1 MDMLT
6 SNILTVCDDINH
18 FVKNTYENF
27 CHASRTIINN
37 FKNNTADPKNN
48 ALYWEL
54 IILYEMECKYR
65 RPTMRNDTGFDGRLN
80 ESSNICLEAKT
91 VLYDKKNLSIKLL
104 VNEYTLHRYRKYPCF
119 LVVNVVSSNS
129 PVSFFKIVG
138 SIPKKLLKVMEERYE
153 ETKDNKT
160 HYIRFTIEEL
170 ISYGF
175 DIVRETM
182 SEDEVKSFLK
192 FKIRNNVYERF
203 VEHLIEIPKRS
214 RIHWTK
220 YFMDNQ

>member
-6 SNILTVCDDINH
+6 SSILAIDNDISH

-27 CHASRTIINN
+27 CHYNKVLADN
-37 FKNNTADPKNN
+37 FKNNTADPKIN
-48 ALYWEL
+48 AMYWEYIAL
-54 IILYEMECKYR
+54 HEMECKYR

-80 ESSNICLEAKT
+80 KISNICVEVKT

-104 VNEYTLHRYRKYPCF
+104 ITEHTLSRYRKYPCF
-119 LVVNVVSSNS
+119 LVVNVVSSVS

-153 ETKDNKT
+153 ETKNNKT

-182 SEDEVKSFLK
+182 SEAEVKSFLK
-192 FKIRNNVYERF
+192 SKLRNNIYERF
-203 VEHLIEIPKRS
+203 VEYLIEIPKRS